1 MAVVAKRTPVTE
13 DAYFEML
20 EKSEIRLEYWA
31 GTVVGMAG
39 GSPEHCRLETNLVGE
54 IFQQLK
60 GRPCEA
66 FTGNQS
72 VYVTSRDAYVF
83 PDVSIV
89 CGRPE
94 WITRR
99 GIGCL
104 LNPTVLIEVLS
115 PSTSNKDETAKL
127 LAYTTMRS
135 VREYVMVYADQCL
148 VKLFARSQAD
158 EVWKLTIYSKPDEV
172 LELASCGVK
181 LGLDE
186 IYGKVEFSE
195 HSEDGIGEQ
204 GSES

>member
-1 MAVVAKRTPVTE
+1 MAVVAKRIPVTE

-20 EKSEIRLEYWA
+20 EKSDVRLEYWA
-31 GTVVGMAG
+31 GTVMGMAG

-60 GRPCEA
+60 GRECEA

-72 VYVTSRDAYVF
+72 VYIAPRDAYVF

-89 CGRPE
+89 CGGAE
-94 WITRR
+94 WVTRR

-127 LAYTTMRS
+127 IAYTTMRS
-135 VREYVMVYADQCL
+135 VREYVMVYADQCI
-148 VKLFARSQAD
+148 VKLFARSQSD
-158 EVWKLTIYSKPDEV
+158 EVWKLTIYSRPEEV
-172 LELASCGVK
+172 LELTSCGVK
-181 LGLDE
+181 LRLVE
-186 IYGKVEFSE
+186 IYSKVEFSE
-195 HSEDGIGEQ
+195 HAEDGISEQ
-204 GSES
+204 GAES